1 MILLVNIFHISH
13 EDVKFVFVHEF
24 VSSVFD

>member
-13 EDVKFVFVHEF
+13 EDVEFIFIYEFVLFVF
-24 VSSVFD
+24 D